1 MTFLAQA
8 VNAVLALGYLVRE
21 RRGGATAT
29 NRRRY
34 ALVGDDMDATVE
46 AVGIAEIGLHC
57 ETFFGWCCHFVVLGC
72 CVDYSPIII
81 YYRPKSTPFF
91 NYSKVFFNSS

>member
-21 RRGGATAT
+21 RRGGATAA

-72 CVDYSPIII
+72 CVDYSPIILYI
-81 YYRPKSTPFF
+81 SALSTP
-91 NYSKVFFNSS
+91 KL